1 MLHFICSLGN
11 TTNFCLCSIRMD
23 KYECEDV
30 AEVLPS
36 KLPSGLE
43 GIGKGLGIGGQP
55 LNVSKSLLG
64 ASMPPPSVAP
74 PMAPTPVASGQVV
87 VPSPTAGVPGV
98 MGQHLSSTL
107 GQGGHIGPQQS
118 ATPVGMAGMA
128 LDTRATGLAHQN
140 TLGQSI
146 GSSIGQSI
154 GVSVASANMVHS
166 TGGGNNGIYSTHM
179 ASQPTG
185 TVRGLGV
192 QQQQPQQQPS
202 LQGSMVANTVTVS
215 GGGMYEREFRDPMM
229 GTNVPPSNMGIGMMS
244 GPISGP
250 RTTAPSVSDTV
261 IVRNLPPT
269 VSWQTLR
276 DRFSEVGDVRYAEL
290 KGPGTALIRF
300 GSERDAQRSVDMM
313 NGSRF
318 ENRLIE
324 VSFYY

>member
-1 MLHFICSLGN
+1 
-11 TTNFCLCSIRMD
+11 MD

-55 LNVSKSLLG
+55 LNVSKSMLG
-64 ASMPPPSVAP
+64 ATVPPVPVAP
-74 PMAPTPVASGQVV
+74 MANAPVATGQVV
-87 VPSPTAGVPGV
+87 GPSPNAGVPV
-98 MGQHLSSTL
+98 MGQHLTSTL
-107 GQGGHIGPQQS
+107 GQGGHLGPQQTT
-118 ATPVGMAGMA
+118 TPVGMTGMA
-128 LDTRATGLAHQN
+128 LDSRSSGIANQN

-154 GVSVASANMVHS
+154 GVSAPSNLVH
-166 TGGGNNGIYSTHM
+166 TAGGGNNGIYSTHM
-179 ASQPTG
+179 TSQPTG

-192 QQQQPQQQPS
+192 AQQQPPQQAS
-202 LQGSMVANTVTVS
+202 LQGSMLGNTVS
-215 GGGMYEREFRDPMM
+215 GAGGGMYEREFRDPMM
-229 GTNVPPSNMGIGMMS
+229 GANVPPSNMGIGMMS
-244 GPISGP
+244 GPLSGP
-250 RTTAPSVSDTV
+250 RTASASVSDTV

-300 GSERDAQRSVDMM
+300 GTERDAQRSVDMM

>member
-1 MLHFICSLGN
+1 
-11 TTNFCLCSIRMD
+11 MD

-64 ASMPPPSVAP
+64 ASVPPVPVAP
-74 PMAPTPVASGQVV
+74 PMAPTAVATGQVV
-87 VPSPTAGVPGV
+87 VASPSTGVPGV

-128 LDTRATGLAHQN
+128 LDTRATGLTHQN

-154 GVSVASANMVHS
+154 GVSVTPANMVHS
-166 TGGGNNGIYSTHM
+166 TGGNNNGIYSTHM

-192 QQQQPQQQPS
+192 QQQPQQQPS
-202 LQGSMVANTVTVS
+202 LQGSMVSNTVTGT

-244 GPISGP
+244 GLSGP
-250 RTTAPSVSDTV
+250 RTAPSVSDTV

-300 GSERDAQRSVDMM
+300 GTERDAQRSVDMM